1 VGQDSCPFFYYGAS
15 TVVGVRRITATV
27 EALVLGETRTS
38 SSAVDSAL
46 ALLPLPE
53 ASRLSALQ
61 GRGAACVWCRTRL
74 TIETAVDLG
83 ERPGP
88 GGVTVFPRGC
98 ASCAR
103 TLAGRLYRIHIA
115 DCRACLRNTHCPDR
129 VALRRLASEG
139 TP

>member
-1 VGQDSCPFFYYGAS
+1 
-15 TVVGVRRITATV
+15 VRRITATV
-27 EALVLGETRTS
+27 EALVAGETRTS
-38 SSAVDSAL
+38 SSAEGSAL
-46 ALLPLPE
+46 TLLPLPKVT
-53 ASRLSALQ
+53 RLSPLQ
-61 GRGAACVWCRTRL
+61 ARGAACVWCQTRL

-88 GGVTVFPRGC
+88 GGITLFPRGC

-103 TLAGRLYRIHIA
+103 GLADRVCRIHVA
-115 DCRACLRNTHCPDR
+115 NCRACLRNQHCHDR